1 MTDNNADLS
10 HIKSVFRCV
19 HSKKSIK
26 TNILSVHNNNISL
39 WLQSVVLWAK
49 LGPHPFRW
57 SMLLFTTYFV
67 IETNRNVYNL
77 VLKCLYNTVIQDN
90 EEPIIILERIL
101 NEYEK

>member
-1 MTDNNADLS
+1 MQ
-10 HIKSVFRCV
+10 ICP
-19 HSKKSIK
+19 
-26 TNILSVHNNNISL
+26 ILSLYLGVYTQKKASKLTLLVHNNNISL

-57 SMLLFTTYFV
+57 SMLSFTTYFV

-77 VLKCLYNTVIQDN
+77 VLKCLYNSVIQDN

-101 NEYEK
+101 NEYEQ